1 MDNDILMGL
10 ALWAVISALAVIK
23 GYQLQH
29 AVLGGLVVAGVLLT
43 LIVALLPM
51 PEPRVTPTSIASPE
65 IEIVAPEPEPTS
77 LAAEEV
83 PPAPAAEQAQE
94 PGSFRIIDNQIVTDK
109 FDVRYDLR
117 DRELTVALD
126 TDLGD
131 AAGLMVSVSRSYW
144 EQGSNEAYPVNYFSA
159 RSTVG
164 EWRHPRRITL
174 DHDAWEREIG
184 QRQRALA
191 AAGEPFTVSRIA
203 NSIAISLVVPVN
215 QGPPFER
222 FNANLRGDV
231 VTQSGNLRVVRQVVT
246 VPYPVD
252 ATGVGQTRFADP
264 LNLARGVTYRGSR
277 EIPLVPEID
286 PPDPLAAIASIRQL
300 SAGEEFTV
308 LGVTVHRNTPWYRA
322 QTHLGDGWINS
333 TALLGQEVVVV
344 R

>member
-1 MDNDILMGL
+1 MIAIRYLIVSVL
-10 ALWAVISALAVIK
+10 ALSVLA
-23 GYQLQH
+23 GC
-29 AVLGGLVVAGVLLT
+29 G
-43 LIVALLPM
+43 
-51 PEPRVTPTSIASPE
+51 S
-65 IEIVAPEPEPTS
+65 PEPESASP
-77 LAAEEV
+77 AAEEI
-83 PPAPAAEQAQE
+83 PPTAELARE
-94 PGSFRIIDNQIVTDK
+94 PGSFRIIDNQIVTDT
-109 FDVRYDLR
+109 FDARYDLR
-117 DRELTVALD
+117 DRQLTVALD

-131 AAGLMVSVSRSYW
+131 AARLMVSVSRSYW
-144 EQGSNEAYPVNYFSA
+144 EQGSNEAYPVDYFSA

-174 DHDAWEREIG
+174 DHDAWEREIA

-203 NSIAISLVVPVN
+203 DNIAISFVVPVN

-286 PPDPLAAIASIRQL
+286 PHDPLAAIASIRRL
-300 SAGEEFTV
+300 SVGEEFTV

-333 TALLGQEVVVV
+333 SALLGQEVVVV